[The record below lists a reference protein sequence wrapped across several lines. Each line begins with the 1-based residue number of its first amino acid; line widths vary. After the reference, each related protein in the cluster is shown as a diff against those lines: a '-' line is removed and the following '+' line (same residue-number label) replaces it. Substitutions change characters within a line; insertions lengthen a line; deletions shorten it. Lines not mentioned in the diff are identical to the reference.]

1 MKAIQDMAAFAFV
14 LALAI
19 LTGVC
24 VLGVWEFFSNDVIWK
39 SFETV
44 VLLALV
50 SVIIIVASRFLGFGG
65 TSSSLIPNPVF
76 SSLRRITLGVLIASA
91 ALLAFVG
98 VLTIWDVIPDAEV
111 LYKAIGSLAVL
122 AFGAFLMV
130 VTCMERENNP
140 LLKSQSVS
148 VGGVIT
154 ALILLYL
161 IFAFGGLF
169 S

>member
-1 MKAIQDMAAFAFV
+1 MAAFAFV

-44 VLLALV
+44 GLLALV
-50 SVIIIVASRFLGFGG
+50 AVIIIVASRFLGFGG
-65 TSSSLIPNPVF
+65 TSSSSLIPNPVF